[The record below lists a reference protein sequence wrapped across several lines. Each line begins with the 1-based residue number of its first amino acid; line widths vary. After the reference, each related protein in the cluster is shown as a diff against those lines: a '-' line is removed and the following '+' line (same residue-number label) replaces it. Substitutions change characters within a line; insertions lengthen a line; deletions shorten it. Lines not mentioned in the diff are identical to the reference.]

1 MANTLVQFRAEE
13 SSRAKAAS
21 ICEKLGID
29 LSTYLRM
36 CISRLVQENGIPF
49 SMKLDSKSESSA
61 ISAMR
66 EASRIAKENGISDM
80 TLDEINAEIA
90 AARKVAE

>member
-1 MANTLVQFRAEE
+1 
-13 SSRAKAAS
+13 
-21 ICEKLGID
+21 
-29 LSTYLRM
+29 
-36 CISRLVQENGIPF
+36 
-49 SMKLDSKSESSA
+49 MKLDSKSESSA

-90 AARKVAE
+90 AARKAAE